1 MFSLAR
7 RLSPCVVFIDEIDS
21 LFGAR
26 MSSRETGG
34 ALAHRGVITE
44 FMSEMDGLRSSSQD
58 KRVIVIG
65 ATNRPFDLD
74 DAVLR
79 RLPRRLLVDLPG
91 EKERRE
97 ILKIL
102 LREEDVA
109 EDVNLDEMAKRTGDF
124 SGSDLK
130 RTPLLLLEMSFNQ
143 RHSPPIDLCVAA
155 ALDAVKADVTLPWGA
170 TNKPMEGSPAS
181 TSSATDASTGARVL
195 IIENGADDSVID
207 SEAGSVVMDR
217 APSPSVSPSTDATSA
232 SPEAETALEHPLR
245 VISLSN
251 FEKALK
257 EITPSSSE
265 SLGTLSELRKWN
277 DEFGEGK
284 REKRRNM
291 WGKGNFGFVEKGEGR
306 SEIKIAARSG
316 TSGGEPSS
324 A

>member
-1 MFSLAR
+1 
-7 RLSPCVVFIDEIDS
+7 
-21 LFGAR
+21 

-44 FMSEMDGLRSSSQD
+44 FMSEMDGLRSGSQE
-58 KRVIVIG
+58 KRVMVIG

-102 LREEDVA
+102 LRGESVA
-109 EDVNLDEMAKRTGDF
+109 EDVNLDGIAKRTGNF

-130 RTPLLLLEMSFNQ
+130 RAPSSFLKITSNQTEPL
-143 RHSPPIDLCVAA
+143 IDLCVAA
-155 ALDAVKADVTLPWGA
+155 ALDAVKAGVRLPWR
-170 TNKPMEGSPAS
+170 TTETSNNDTPVIN
-181 TSSATDASTGARVL
+181 SSAGKNLAHVLAIDAVGASGKSPIMV
-195 IIENGADDSVID
+195 DSV
-207 SEAGSVVMDR
+207 SESTDEP
-217 APSPSVSPSTDATSA
+217 PSPSFSSSA
-232 SPEAETALEHPLR
+232 GTNPTFSESDTTPKQPCR

-251 FEKALK
+251 FEQALK

-284 REKRRNM
+284 REKRRSM
-291 WGKGNFGFVEKGEGR
+291 WGRGSFGFVEKGEWFD
-306 SEIKIAARSG
+306 EIKVAASSG
-316 TSGGEPSS
+316 SGEGEKLSP
-324 A
+324 